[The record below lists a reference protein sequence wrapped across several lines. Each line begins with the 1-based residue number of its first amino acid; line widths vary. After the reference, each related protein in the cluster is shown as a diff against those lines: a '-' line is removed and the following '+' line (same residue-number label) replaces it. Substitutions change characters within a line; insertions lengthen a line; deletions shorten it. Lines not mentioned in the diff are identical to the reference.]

1 MTVLLYIEDDE
12 SHRELATR
20 MLTARGFT
28 VETAED
34 GVEGVE
40 SALRLTPDLI
50 LLDLMLPHMDGFGVM
65 RGLKE
70 NASTRNIPVLVISAW
85 PTDDNRR
92 RVREAGARGFV
103 TKPFKA
109 DDLANLIRHILAGAA
124 EESAEASHIDSGPLS
139 LPQA

>member
-20 MLTARGFT
+20 MLTPRGFT

-40 SALRLTPDLI
+40 SALRLLPDLI

-65 RGLKE
+65 RSLKE
-70 NASTRNIPVLVISAW
+70 NVDTQNIPVLVISAW

-103 TKPFKA
+103 TKPFQA
-109 DDLANLIRHILAGAA
+109 EELASQIRHILA
-124 EESAEASHIDSGPLS
+124 DSGGQS
-139 LPQA
+139 TQG